1 MSPPAIELV
10 PPLPDATSKSR
21 TRAPACFASIA
32 AEAPAEPKPTIATSA
47 SKSQRGT
54 SARRQGRLG
63 EWGLDIGGVL
73 AAAGADPAAP
83 HPATRR
89 AAREAPRQ
97 PTPSASC
104 IVAHGK

>member
-63 EWGLDIGGVL
+63 EWGLVIGGIL
-73 AAAGADPAAP
+73 AAAGADPPRHILP
-83 HPATRR
+83 H
-89 AAREAPRQ
+89 AARREKRRVSRRP
-97 PTPSASC
+97 
-104 IVAHGK
+104 